1 MFDFFTHS
9 QMTAVADPSVMFLS
23 SPFGG
28 PREWVGISDYIGAR
42 GTCTAFSNPT
52 EWKHAVETSADGV
65 HAVVHGTAAYHALK
79 LASETPSAFRSITL
93 VDPDIINA
101 LPELQSCPQ
110 FYGHT
115 KLIEESLEAEAM
127 GEPIAAAAK
136 VVNWWMGRKAWAQ
149 TSASPRSK
157 LVAAMPHLAAE
168 WRLQSRK
175 PLTLLDLTTVS
186 CPVQIV
192 TGRHAPA
199 EIRSLMRT
207 LRMALP
213 DFTTCLVKSAIG
225 ASHLTDPHIVAPTTT
240 DFIVSS
246 DNGWHNEFGLQAAA

>member
-9 QMTAVADPSVMFLS
+9 QMTTVEAPSVMFLS

-42 GTCTAFSNPT
+42 GTCTAFSDPT
-52 EWKHAVETSADGV
+52 AWQHAVETAPNGV
-65 HAVVHGTAAYHALK
+65 HAVVHGTAAYHTLK
-79 LASETPSAFRSITL
+79 LASENPAAFRSITL
-93 VDPDIINA
+93 IDPDIINA
-101 LPELQSCPQ
+101 LPELQPCPQ
-110 FYGHT
+110 FHGHT
-115 KLIEESLEAEAM
+115 KLIEEALEAEAM

-136 VVNWWMGRKAWAQ
+136 VINWWMGRKAWAQ
-149 TSASPRSK
+149 TSAMPRSK
-157 LVAAMPHLAAE
+157 LISAMPRLATE

-175 PLTLLDLTTVS
+175 PLTLLDLTKVS
-186 CPVQIV
+186 CSVQIV

-213 DFTTCLVKSAIG
+213 DFSTCLVKSAVG
-225 ASHLTDPHIVAPTTT
+225 ASHMTDPHIVAPTTS

-246 DNGWHNEFGLQAAA
+246 DNGWHNEFDLQAAA